1 MRFCAAAPV
10 LALALAVG
18 CRHSA
23 PATQAPAP
31 SFAVHAP
38 YIHGDQIDFKALLGD
53 PPADGSPAH
62 RDEIEKMLELQ
73 AGRTPEEV
81 KRCQAEEEVSVFA
94 FAPALGQWF
103 TPQNVP
109 HTADLMQEV
118 YDEAREASNG
128 AKKVWKRTRPPK
140 YDDRIKPCVKLENS
154 FSYPSGHATRGM
166 AWAMLLAEIFPERR
180 DAILAR
186 GREIGTDRTLAGMH
200 YPSDVKAGQRLGAEV
215 ARRLL
220 DDPKF
225 LADFEQVKIEC
236 RKAAK
241 KTEM

>member
-1 MRFCAAAPV
+1 MRFWAAAAV
-10 LALALAVG
+10 LALAVG
-18 CRHSA
+18 CHHDA
-23 PATQAPAP
+23 PATQAPTP
-31 SFAVHAP
+31 TFAVHAP
-38 YIHGDQIDFKALLGD
+38 YIHGDQIDFKVLLGE

-73 AGRTPEEV
+73 SHRTPDEV
-81 KRCQAEEEVSVFA
+81 KRCQAEEEVTVFA
-94 FAPALGQWF
+94 FAPVLGRWF

-109 HTADLMQEV
+109 HTAELMQEV
-118 YDEAREASNG
+118 YDEAREASNA
-128 AKKVWKRTRPPK
+128 AKKVWNRTRPPK
-140 YDDRIKPCVKLENS
+140 YDERIKPCVKFENS
-154 FSYPSGHATRGM
+154 FSYPSGHATRGVT
-166 AWAMLLAEIFPERR
+166 WAILLALIFPDQR

-225 LADFEQVKIEC
+225 LADFEQVKMEC